1 MEQFKKTEEVISFL
15 RSFSR
20 TIRPC
25 KARSEY
31 EFLDLIYNDKIFGL
45 VLCDI
50 ETPPEKKE
58 YFSEFCPIFKN
69 VKVTRDD
76 IGEFM
81 ESFAEKNNLLSQPR
95 RMLISSFFGKKF
107 C

>member
-1 MEQFKKTEEVISFL
+1 METLRANTEEKSEYLRKLGYRVMEIFECEWNSLKETEKVISIL
-15 RSFSR
+15 RPFSR

-50 ETPPEKKE
+50 ETPPEKKKL
-58 YFSEFCPIFKN
+58 FFR
-69 VKVTRDD
+69 V
-76 IGEFM
+76 
-81 ESFAEKNNLLSQPR
+81 LSDFQECK
-95 RMLISSFFGKKF
+95 SVS
-107 C
+107 